1 MSDQL
6 QTTNTAFSD
15 RLRDLI
21 GTQTTSAFARK
32 VGLSESL
39 IRKYLAGSE
48 PSLSK
53 ANQIA
58 QRANVSLEW
67 LATGQGYLYRQAEV
81 VDLKALDMA
90 MTATRDILHLDTLS
104 TDSEQQMKVMVAV
117 YQHLRATK
125 RPDGYLEPR
134 EAFRFGEY
142 VATDCDDPEKP

>member
-1 MSDQL
+1 MTSSAAD
-6 QTTNTAFSD
+6 TAAFQA
-15 RLRDLI
+15 RLTSLI
-21 GTQTTSAFARK
+21 GQQSTSAFARK

-81 VDLKALDMA
+81 VDMKALDMA
-90 MTATRDILHLDTLS
+90 MTATRDILQLDSVS
-104 TDSEQQMKVMVAV
+104 TDSEKEMKVMVAV

-134 EAFRFGEY
+134 EALKFGEF
-142 VATDCDDPEKP
+142 VAGHCDDAQAS

>member
-1 MSDQL
+1 MPAAEATPNDF
-6 QTTNTAFSD
+6 QT
-15 RLRDLI
+15 RLRSLI
-21 GTQTTSAFARK
+21 GEQSTSAFARK

-81 VDLKALDMA
+81 VDMKALDMA
-90 MTATRDILHLDTLS
+90 MTATRDILQLDRVS
-104 TDSEQQMKVMVAV
+104 TDSEKEMKVMVAV

-134 EAFRFGEY
+134 EALKFGEF
-142 VATDCDDPEKP
+142 VAGHCDDVQAS

>member
-1 MSDQL
+1 MTDQAH
-6 QTTNTAFSD
+6 TTDTAFSD

-67 LATGQGYLYRQAEV
+67 LATGHGYLYRQAEV

-104 TDSEQQMKVMVAV
+104 TDSEQQMKVMVAI

-134 EAFRFGEY
+134 EALKFGEY
-142 VATDCDDPEKP
+142 VATDCDEPE